1 MTWHDRAGS
10 PCPLGSA
17 AFPGKIGGVS
27 REPLPI
33 TVASSTVVRVLLVTA
48 ATGTLLTVLWE
59 LRGPIVWVLIAG
71 LIATALD
78 RPVDRLS
85 RRMPRPVAI
94 LIVYVALVLVPVTL
108 LLLTVPPLVAEAQR
122 LIESLPSLITSLQD
136 TLQRSPRLAN
146 LLADFDPLDTLKDQA
161 AQIPARLTDV
171 ASIIG
176 AIGLGALNSIVATLT
191 ILILSV
197 FFVSSGGRAIR
208 QGIDLWGGDRTA
220 LLHRLVDRTGA
231 AIAAYFAGTL
241 IVALVAGFVAYTAM
255 EILGIPYAVALSVLC
270 GVASLIPMFGA
281 TVAAVLVGV
290 IAAITTSWGVVL
302 GWLLWQAV
310 YQQVENNLIQPQ
322 IQKRTVKVPPVLT
335 VIGVL
340 FGSSLLGILGAIIA
354 IPAIAACIA
363 VAEEWSAWSRGRASI
378 TGGEQFRVA
387 TRARATA
394 DAVEAE

>member
-1 MTWHDRAGS
+1 M
-10 PCPLGSA
+10 
-17 AFPGKIGGVS
+17 K
-27 REPLPI
+27 REPVTI
-33 TVASSTVVRVLLVTA
+33 TVASSTVFRVLLITA
-48 ATGTLLTVLWE
+48 STAIVLTVLWE

-78 RPVDRLS
+78 RPVDRLAQ
-85 RRMPRPVAI
+85 RIPRAVAI
-94 LIVYVALVLVPVTL
+94 LIVYIGLVLIPVTL

-136 TLQRSPRLAN
+136 TLQRSPRVAN

-176 AIGLGALNSIVATLT
+176 AIGLGALNSLVATLT

-208 QGIDLWGGDRTA
+208 QGINLWGGTRTV

-281 TVAAVLVGV
+281 TVAAVLVAI

-302 GWLLWQAV
+302 AWVIWQAI
-310 YQQVENNLIQPQ
+310 YQQIENNLIQPQ

-363 VAEEWSAWSRGRASI
+363 IAEEWSAWSRGRAAVG
-378 TGGEQFRVA
+378 GGEQFRLA
-387 TRARATA
+387 TQARATA
-394 DAVEAE
+394 DAVESD

>member
-1 MTWHDRAGS
+1 MD
-10 PCPLGSA
+10 
-17 AFPGKIGGVS
+17 
-27 REPLPI
+27 REPVPV
-33 TVASSTVVRVLLVTA
+33 TVASSTVVRVLLVIA
-48 ATGTLLTVLWE
+48 ATAIVLTVLWE

-71 LIATALD
+71 LLATALD
-78 RPVDRLS
+78 RPVDRLA
-85 RRMPRPVAI
+85 RRMPRPLAI
-94 LIVYVALVLVPVTL
+94 LIVYVGLVLIPVTL

-146 LLADFDPLDTLKDQA
+146 ILRDFDPLDALKDQA
-161 AQIPARLTDV
+161 AEIPARLTDV

-176 AIGLGALNSIVATLT
+176 AIGLGALNSLVATLT
-191 ILILSV
+191 VLILSV

-208 QGIDLWGGDRTA
+208 QGIDLWGGDRTV

-231 AIAAYFAGTL
+231 AVAAYFAGTL

-290 IAAITTSWGVVL
+290 IAAITTSWGVVVA
-302 GWLLWQAV
+302 WVIWQAV
-310 YQQVENNLIQPQ
+310 YQQIENNLIQPQ

-335 VIGVL
+335 VLGVL

-363 VAEEWSAWSRGRASI
+363 IVEEWSAWSRGRASV
-378 TGGEQFRVA
+378 TGGEHFRVA
-387 TRARATA
+387 SRAQATA
-394 DAVEAE
+394 GAVESD